1 MAGDLFM
8 FFNKSKKYIDI
19 VNTKGIFSNT
29 HDKRYPQTIV
39 NQLVLKHFK
48 KAEKAPKCIFIGWD
62 GCRGDAMKYLIKSE
76 SEKISGGNDDF
87 NYSAVNLLKKTGGV
101 YITYV
106 GGDHGFQQETSTAQG
121 WASALCGKWMK
132 KMEKVYCLMKG
143 FSFIIVYIN
152 VIKERRLDFLN

>member
-29 HDKRYPQTIV
+29 YDERYPQTIV

-48 KAEKAPKCIFIGWD
+48 KAEKVPKCIFIGWD

-87 NYSAVNLLKKTGGV
+87 NYSAVNLQKKQAV
-101 YITYV
+101 FILHMSAEIRAFSRKQALHRV
-106 GGDHGFQQETSTAQG
+106 GLPH
-121 WASALCGKWMK
+121 SAENG
-132 KMEKVYCLMKG
+132 
-143 FSFIIVYIN
+143 
-152 VIKERRLDFLN
+152 

>member
-1 MAGDLFM
+1 
-8 FFNKSKKYIDI
+8 
-19 VNTKGIFSNT
+19 
-29 HDKRYPQTIV
+29 
-39 NQLVLKHFK
+39 
-48 KAEKAPKCIFIGWD
+48 
-62 GCRGDAMKYLIKSE
+62 MKYLIKSE

>member
-1 MAGDLFM
+1 MLKAYKKDALF
-8 FFNKSKKYIDI
+8 
-19 VNTKGIFSNT
+19 
-29 HDKRYPQTIV
+29 
-39 NQLVLKHFK
+39 L
-48 KAEKAPKCIFIGWD
+48 
-62 GCRGDAMKYLIKSE
+62 
-76 SEKISGGNDDF
+76 
-87 NYSAVNLLKKTGGV
+87 KTGGG

-132 KMEKVYCLMKG
+132 KMEKVYYLMKG